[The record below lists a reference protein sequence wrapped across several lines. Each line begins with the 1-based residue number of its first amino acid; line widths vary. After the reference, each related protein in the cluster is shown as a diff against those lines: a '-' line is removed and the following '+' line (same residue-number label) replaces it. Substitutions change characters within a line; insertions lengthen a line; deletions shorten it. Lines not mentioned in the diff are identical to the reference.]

1 MNEKTTKQT
10 IVKKVKIPKLSEE
23 DGQAEKLE
31 ERRINVKKGLKP
43 FFGKDVND
51 PSERGHD
58 WIELFLLMYLDL

>member
-51 PSERGHD
+51 PLERGHD
-58 WIELFLLMYLDL
+58 

>member
-1 MNEKTTKQT
+1 MNKKTTKET

-58 WIELFLLMYLDL
+58 

>member
-1 MNEKTTKQT
+1 MNEKTTKRT
-10 IVKKVKIPKLSEE
+10 IVKKLKIPKLSEE

-31 ERRINVKKGLKP
+31 DRRINVKKGLKP

-58 WIELFLLMYLDL
+58 

>member
-1 MNEKTTKQT
+1 MNKKTTKET

-31 ERRINVKKGLKP
+31 DRRTNVKKGLKP

-58 WIELFLLMYLDL
+58 

>member
-1 MNEKTTKQT
+1 MNQKTTKKT

-58 WIELFLLMYLDL
+58 